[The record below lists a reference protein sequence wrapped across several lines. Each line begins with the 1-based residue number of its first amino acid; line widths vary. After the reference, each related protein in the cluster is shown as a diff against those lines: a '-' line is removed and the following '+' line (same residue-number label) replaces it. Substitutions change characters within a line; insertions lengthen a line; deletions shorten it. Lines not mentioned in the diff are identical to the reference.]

1 MVLIITVLSLEWA
14 KMKPYKLWF
23 EWKKVSLCNIRK
35 IIFFICHYK
44 SEQYENENIWRTKQ
58 RKVKRRYTKLLLKKW
73 QRKIKKYEN
82 NRERLQEQ
90 AWNSYRNICEEEKDN
105 K

>member
-1 MVLIITVLSLEWA
+1 MKKSESLQ
-14 KMKPYKLWF
+14 YK
-23 EWKKVSLCNIRK
+23 KNK
-35 IIFFICHYK
+35 FFLFCHYK

-58 RKVKRRYTKLLLKKW
+58 RKVKRRYTKLLLLKKW

-90 AWNSYRNICEEEKDN
+90 AWNSTEIFVKKKKTTN
-105 K
+105 KIWKK